1 MSNAFAV
8 DPGPLWSTSPGAS
21 MGEVNTTG
29 TTRRDTRRPTATVTA
44 TLAATAVALA
54 AALAAPAT
62 ANAQDSS
69 EALAQLLPAPNRLV
83 AWGGSPTG
91 ACAGAVSTSLR
102 GDGYPGSA
110 SVSWAFAVVGVGP
123 CALTATLSWRNLDT
137 GTSGQKVAQI
147 PHPRISLGVPDPIA
161 HPYDAII
168 PTGSGRVEYRLTT
181 TGGAVAGP
189 IVVDTVA
196 YTG

>member
-1 MSNAFAV
+1 MAR
-8 DPGPLWSTSPGAS
+8 
-21 MGEVNTTG
+21 VNTTG
-29 TTRRDTRRPTATVTA
+29 TSRRITRRPTATVTA

-69 EALAQLLPAPNRLV
+69 EVITQLLPAPNRLV
-83 AWGGSPTG
+83 AWGGAPTG
-91 ACAGAVSTSLR
+91 ACAGAVSTTLN
-102 GDGYPGSA
+102 GDGYPDSA
-110 SVSWAFAVVGVGP
+110 SVSWAFAVIGVGP
-123 CALTATLSWRNLDT
+123 CNLTATLSWRNLDN
-137 GTSGQKVAQI
+137 GTTGQKVAQI

-168 PTGSGRVEYRLTT
+168 STGAGRVEYRLTT

-189 IVVDTVA
+189 IIVDTVA
-196 YTG
+196 YAG

>member
-1 MSNAFAV
+1 M
-8 DPGPLWSTSPGAS
+8 
-21 MGEVNTTG
+21 NTTG
-29 TTRRDTRRPTATVTA
+29 TSRRVARRSTATVTTA
-44 TLAATAVALA
+44 IAATAVAAVGVLS
-54 AALAAPAT
+54 APAT
-62 ANAQDSS
+62 ANAQGSS
-69 EALAQLLPAPNRLV
+69 EALTQLLPAPNRLV

-91 ACAGAVSTSLR
+91 ACAGAVSTSLQ

-123 CALTATLSWRNLDT
+123 CNVTATLSWRNLDN
-137 GTSGQKVAQI
+137 GTTGQKVAQI

-168 PTGSGRVEYRLTT
+168 PTGAGRVEYRLTT

-196 YTG
+196 YDG

>member
-1 MSNAFAV
+1 MA
-8 DPGPLWSTSPGAS
+8 
-21 MGEVNTTG
+21 EVNTTS
-29 TTRRDTRRPTATVTA
+29 TTRRASRRPTATVTA
-44 TLAATAVALA
+44 TLAATAVALS

-62 ANAQDSS
+62 ANAQGSS
-69 EALAQLLPAPNRLV
+69 EAIAQLLPAPDRLV

-91 ACAGAVSTSLR
+91 ACAGGVSTSLQ

-123 CALTATLSWRNLDT
+123 CNLTATLSWRNLDT
-137 GTSGQKVAQI
+137 GATGQKVAQI

-168 PTGSGRVEYRLTT
+168 STGAGRVEYRLTT